1 MHILYHAR
9 YVFVPNISSTN
20 SSDWWVWRVC
30 GFSSGCECHTRM
42 YCYYRYQTK
51 VCVYTRFL
59 NHDFLIK
66 LLIQPPVL
74 NMQVS
79 PPLLLLQYPL
89 ELFLCLWSLQL
100 FWLHYCSG
108 GKVGTTW
115 IVTNVAMKDLYVNVL
130 QFQKNASQDHLET
143 YRVVTVENW
152 GYLRVYG
159 LIMLVKIF
167 YYHTYISSRLNNYN

>member
-30 GFSSGCECHTRM
+30 GFSSGCECHTGM
-42 YCYYRYQTK
+42 HCYYRYQTK
-51 VCVYTRFL
+51 VCVYIRFL

-79 PPLLLLQYPL
+79 PLLLLQYPL
-89 ELFLCLWSLQL
+89 ELFLCLWSLQP
-100 FWLHYCSG
+100 FWLHCCSG

-115 IVTNVAMKDLYVNVL
+115 IVTTVAMKGVYVNVL
-130 QFQKNASQDHLET
+130 QFQKNASHDHLET
-143 YRVVTVENW
+143 YRVVRVENW
-152 GYLRVYG
+152 GYLRVYCLCWSKLA
-159 LIMLVKIF
+159 LILS
-167 YYHTYISSRLNNYN
+167 YISSRLNNCN